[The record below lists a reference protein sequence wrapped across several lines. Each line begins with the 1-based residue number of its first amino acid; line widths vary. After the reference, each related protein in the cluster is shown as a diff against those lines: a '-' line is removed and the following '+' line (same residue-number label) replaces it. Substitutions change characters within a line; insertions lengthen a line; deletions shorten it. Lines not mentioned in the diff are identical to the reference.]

1 MVWLVAFFLTVSGI
15 FFTYVAVGL
24 TRTAE
29 RRRGFLECEERLDL
43 LRRQLSRSRLQDE

>member
-1 MVWLVAFFLTVSGI
+1 MIWVVAFFLTVSGL

-29 RRRGFLECEERLDL
+29 KKRGFDECEKRLEVVRKQ
-43 LRRQLSRSRLQDE
+43 LRKRGVT

>member
-1 MVWLVAFFLTVSGI
+1 MVWFIAFFLTVSGL

-29 RRRGFLECEERLDL
+29 RRRSFIECERRIAII
-43 LRRQLSRSRLQDE
+43 RRQIRRQRG

>member
-1 MVWLVAFFLTVSGI
+1 MIFVIAVFLTISGL

-29 RRRGFLECEERLDL
+29 KRRGFLECEERLEVVRKQ
-43 LRRQLSRSRLQDE
+43 LRRRM